1 MKLTGC
7 EILHADAG
15 WQTFSYLK
23 LTTDEG
29 LTGIA
34 EYSESFGSAGLSGV
48 IERLVEQIIGLDTR
62 AHQRISQHLFTT
74 TRLAPG
80 GSTARR

>member
-48 IERLVEQIIGLDTR
+48 IERLVQQLSVWIPEPTSGSRNTSSRRRVSLR
-62 AHQRISQHLFTT
+62 A
-74 TRLAPG
+74 